1 MKNKYKLSVKKYIE
15 NFNLVSIFQKIQKL
29 ENQIYFVGGAS
40 RSIILKNFK
49 NNDLDLVVPRINDE
63 ILQLLKSTFKV
74 TVNDH
79 YKSLSFKYNNLD
91 VQISSFR
98 KDVNYYGRQAKVDFT
113 KNIETD
119 SIRRDLT
126 FNSIYINLLGDM
138 TDFHSGEADLLNSK
152 LKFLGNPA
160 DRIQEDYLRAIRYIR
175 FLSLFK
181 NPIPRPEDVD
191 AIKMLSKNIID
202 FVKVD
207 KIQQE
212 ISKINKMD
220 FPHNSYKF
228 INENKELF
236 FLKNFL
242 N

>member
-1 MKNKYKLSVKKYIE
+1 M
-15 NFNLVSIFQKIQKL
+15 
-29 ENQIYFVGGAS
+29 
-40 RSIILKNFK
+40 
-49 NNDLDLVVPRINDE
+49 
-63 ILQLLKSTFKV
+63 
-74 TVNDH
+74 
-79 YKSLSFKYNNLD
+79 
-91 VQISSFR
+91 
-98 KDVNYYGRQAKVDFT
+98 
-113 KNIETD
+113 
-119 SIRRDLT
+119 
-126 FNSIYINLLGDM
+126 
-138 TDFHSGEADLLNSK
+138 NSK